1 MSFDSEDTIFQLTII
16 LMAILCGTW
25 VYRIYSRENIKTE
38 PFQSNPFTL
47 RKNED
52 IYDNFYVD
60 EYDDLYRS
68 EDYSI
73 NDFKNINLNT
83 VINSDSTILDIGCGT
98 GKLLKQF
105 ETNGFEHIFGM
116 DKSQCMVEIAQSNLF
131 KGDIVCMDVISD
143 PMMFEKDT
151 FTHIL
156 CTHFT
161 IYEIQDKHTFLKYCY
176 SWLRIGGYMA
186 IHIVVPEKYNMITPS
201 SDLFP
206 HLKSFSAPSDRVTQS
221 IIEKEDYK
229 FSSSYEF
236 SGHEWIRHKEMFEK
250 GKQVRQN
257 EKIMYMTDKDTII
270 DVAQYIGF
278 RVIKEISYDSSIPD
292 KYQSL
297 IIFQK
302 I

>member
-1 MSFDSEDTIFQLTII
+1 MLFESEDTIFQLTII

-25 VYRIYSRENIKTE
+25 VYRIYSVDNTKKE
-38 PFQSNPFTL
+38 PFQSSPFIL
-47 RKNED
+47 RKNGE
-52 IYDNFYVD
+52 IYDEFYVD
-60 EYDDLYRS
+60 EYDDLYKS
-68 EDYSI
+68 EDYSK
-73 NDFKNINLNT
+73 DDYKNIIT
-83 VINSDSTILDIGCGT
+83 HTKINSDSTILDIGCGT

-105 ETNGFEHIFGM
+105 ETNGFDHIFGM
-116 DKSQCMVEIAQSNLF
+116 DTSKTMVETAQSNLF
-131 KGDIVCMDVISD
+131 KGEIVCMNAISD

-161 IYEIQDKHTFLKYCY
+161 IYEIQDKHTLLKYCY

-206 HLKSFSAPSDRVTQS
+206 HLKSFSAPSHRVTQS

-236 SGHEWIRHKEMFEK
+236 SGHEWIQHKEMFEK
-250 GKQVRQN
+250 GKLVRQN

-270 DVAQYIGF
+270 DMAQSIGF
-278 RVIKEISYDSSIPD
+278 HIVKEGSYDLIPD
-292 KYQSL
+292 KYQSF